1 MLSPKP
7 GDAEYS
13 LRGYGR
19 MIEDGVRLR
28 AYRDALA
35 ASIKPGARVLDLGA
49 GTGILSL
56 LACQLGAGKVYAV
69 EPSDAL
75 VVARQLAQD
84 NGYAGRIEFL
94 QVSSFDVRLPS
105 PVDVMVSDL
114 RGVLPLHGG
123 HIPAIVDARRR
134 LLAPGG
140 VQIPARDRVLVQLVN
155 DASLHDAGVGI
166 WRDGAFGLDLRGAL
180 RWAAHQMHKADLSRS
195 AMLGEPQ
202 AAFELDYATVE
213 SPDAAGTARWT
224 LAEAGVAHGFGA
236 WFETQLVAGIG
247 YSNAPDQPRAIYG
260 QMFFPF
266 PEPLAVARGDD
277 VAVRLA
283 ATLVDDTYVW
293 RWDTT
298 VRGKDGGSRCRFQQ
312 SSFHATPV
320 NPARLSPQR

>member
-1 MLSPKP
+1 MPSPKP

-19 MIEDGVRLR
+19 MVEDGVRMR

-35 ASIKPGARVLDLGA
+35 ASIRPGASVLDLGA

-94 QVSSFDVRLPS
+94 QASSFDVRLPA

-114 RGVLPLHGG
+114 RGILPLHGG

-140 VQIPARDRVLVQLVN
+140 VQIPARDRVLVQLVS

-180 RWAAHQMHKADLSRS
+180 HWAAHQMHKADFSRS
-195 AMLGEPQ
+195 VMLEQPQ
-202 AAFELDYATVE
+202 VAFDLVYATVE
-213 SPDAAGTARWT
+213 SPDAAGTGRWT
-224 LAEAGVAHGFGA
+224 VAAACLAHGFGA
-236 WFETQLVAGIG
+236 WFETQLVADIG

-266 PEPLAVARGDD
+266 PEPVALAPGD
-277 VAVRLA
+277 VVTVRLA

-293 RWDTT
+293 RWDTA
-298 VRGKDGGSRCRFQQ
+298 VRTAAGDPRCEFRQ
-312 SSFHATPV
+312 SSFQATPV
-320 NPARLSPQR
+320 NPARLAAQR

>member
-1 MLSPKP
+1 MRSLKP

-19 MIEDGVRLR
+19 MIEDGVRMR

-35 ASIKPGARVLDLGA
+35 ASIRPGATVLDLGA

-84 NGYAGRIEFL
+84 NGCADRIEFL
-94 QVSSFDVRLPS
+94 QASSFDVRLPA
-105 PVDVMVSDL
+105 PADVLVSDL
-114 RGVLPLHGG
+114 RGILPLHGG
-123 HIPAIVDARRR
+123 HLPAIVDARRR

-140 VQIPARDRVLVQLVN
+140 VQIPARDRVLVQLVA
-155 DASLHDAGVGI
+155 DASLHDEGVRI
-166 WRDGAFGLDLRGAL
+166 WRDGAYGLDLKGAL

-195 AMLGEPQ
+195 RMLEQPQ
-202 AAFELDYATVE
+202 VAFELDYATVE
-213 SPDAAGTARWT
+213 SADAAGTGRWT
-224 LAEAGVAHGFGA
+224 LAGDVVAHGFGA
-236 WFETQLVAGIG
+236 WFETELVAGIG

-266 PEPLAVARGDD
+266 QEPVALARGDV

-283 ATLVDDTYVW
+283 ANFIDDVYVW
-293 RWDTT
+293 RWHTT
-298 VRGKDGGSRCRFQQ
+298 VRDAAGGLRCQFNQ
-312 SSFHATPV
+312 SSFQATPV
-320 NPARLSPQR
+320 NPARLSAER

>member
-1 MLSPKP
+1 MSPKP

-19 MIEDGVRLR
+19 MIEDGVRMR

-35 ASIKPGARVLDLGA
+35 ASIEPGASVLDLGA

-56 LACQLGAGKVYAV
+56 LACQLGAGRVYAV

-94 QVSSFDVRLPS
+94 QASSLDVRLPA
-105 PVDVMVSDL
+105 PADVMVSDL

-140 VQIPARDRVLVQLVN
+140 VQIPARDRVLVQLVH
-155 DASLHDAGVGI
+155 DASLHDAGVRI
-166 WRDGAFGLDLRGAL
+166 WRDGAFGLDLRGGL
-180 RWAAHQMHKADLSRS
+180 HWAAHQMHKADLSRS
-195 AMLGEPQ
+195 AMLGAPQ
-202 AAFELDYATVE
+202 VAFELDYATVE

-224 LAEAGVAHGFGA
+224 VATDAVAHGFGA
-236 WFETQLVAGIG
+236 WFDTQLVGRIG

-266 PEPLAVARGDD
+266 PEPVALARGDD
-277 VAVRLA
+277 VSMRLA

-298 VRGKDGGSRCRFQQ
+298 VRGAAGGPRRQFRQ
-312 SSFHATPV
+312 SSFQATPV
-320 NPARLSPQR
+320 NPARLSAER

>member
-19 MIEDGVRLR
+19 MIEDGVRMR

-35 ASIKPGARVLDLGA
+35 ASIEPGASVLDLGA

-94 QVSSFDVRLPS
+94 QASSLDVQLPA

-140 VQIPARDRVLVQLVN
+140 AQIPLRDRVLVQLVG
-155 DASLHDAGVGI
+155 DAALHDASVSV

-195 AMLGEPQ
+195 AMLAEPQ
-202 AAFELDYATVE
+202 VAFELDYATVE
-213 SPDAAGTARWT
+213 SPDVAGTARWT
-224 LAEAGVAHGFGA
+224 PAADGVAHGFGA
-236 WFETQLVAGIG
+236 WFETQLLGGIG

-266 PEPLAVARGDD
+266 PEPVALARGDE

-293 RWDTT
+293 RWDTS
-298 VRGKDGGSRCRFQQ
+298 VRGAAGGPRCQFRQ
-312 SSFHATPV
+312 SSFQATPV
-320 NPARLSPQR
+320 NPARLSAER